1 MGTACADRHYLTIEP
16 YKVAAEDYCDSAA
29 TNLLLYY
36 RQNYRQIDRRVDLAA
51 YGSRIASE

>member
-36 RQNYRQIDRRVDLAA
+36 RQIDRRVDLAA